1 MNSKGLGKKY
11 MKKGFFQFLIFT
23 LLLSTKLFASEMKAI
38 NFSQKGEISELE
50 LIMDNPEVKAT
61 RFHVK
66 EDKQILLDL
75 ENVHATERVLRA
87 FDTSEFSGGVVFVK
101 AYPKPNSSDIRV
113 AVQLRDN
120 VRSKL
125 MKIGD
130 KVVLQVENRFGAF
143 AQNGGDEG
151 LSYQDKVADISQE
164 EAAKINIPKSESI
177 EDILENL
184 TMSGRKKYIGKKI
197 SLNLKNIK
205 PEDIL
210 RIIAET
216 SGFNIIL
223 TEDAKKSPPL
233 SLNLQEIPWDQALDT
248 VIDLNKLVAK
258 KNGMILI
265 IDTYDNER
273 KNLAEKQ
280 KAKLESIEQI
290 PQVTKIFSISFADI
304 AELEK
309 IVTGYLT
316 PERGK
321 ISKDV
326 RTNSLIVKD
335 TDEVLERVK
344 KIVELLDAQTPQV
357 LIESKIVEVS
367 EVYKK
372 ELGLANGL
380 TMGYDPVGAAGAS
393 PNQGSFTF
401 SSAPGSGTDNSS
413 LFGINITR
421 FSRLINLDFNLK
433 LMESEQKA
441 KVVSSPKIVT
451 KNNVKAEIT
460 QNEQIYYQEVT
471 RNIEDNTATT
481 AWKSQQ
487 ANLSLSV
494 TPQITNEGSI
504 SLKVEVVKDS
514 LGARIA
520 NSQPRDETKRKIS
533 TEVLV
538 DNGATVVVGGVYTF
552 ATSEGHSGVP
562 FLKDIPLLGWLFRTP
577 YNPQDDKKELII
589 FLTPRVVNEQEAGLV
604 ERS

>member
-125 MKIGD
+125 IKIGD

-265 IDTYDNER
+265 VDTYDNER

-304 AELEK
+304 TELEK

-367 EVYKK
+367 ETYKK

-380 TMGYDPVGAAGAS
+380 SMGYDPVGPAATRPS
-393 PNQGSFTF
+393 DSGSFVF
-401 SSAPGSGTDNSS
+401 SSAPGSGDNRS

-460 QNEQIYYQEVT
+460 QNEQIYYPEVT
-471 RNIEDNTATT
+471 QNLADGTATT
-481 AWKSQQ
+481 SWRSQQ

-504 SLKVEVVKDS
+504 SLKVDVVKDS
-514 LGARIA
+514 LGAAIL
-520 NSQPRDETKRKIS
+520 SGQPREETKRKIS

-538 DNGATVVVGGVYTF
+538 DNGATVVVGGIYTF

>member
-23 LLLSTKLFASEMKAI
+23 LLSTNLFASEMKAI

-50 LIMDNPEVKAT
+50 LIMDNPDVKAT

-101 AYPKPNSSDIRV
+101 AYPKPNSKDVRV
-113 AVQLRDN
+113 AIQLRDN

-125 MKIGD
+125 LKIGD

-143 AQNGGDEG
+143 AQNDSDDG
-151 LSYQDKVADISQE
+151 LSYQDKIADISKD
-164 EAAKINIPKSESI
+164 EALKINIPKSDSI

-205 PEDIL
+205 PEDIV

-248 VIDLNKLVAK
+248 VLDLNKLVAK

-265 IDTYDNER
+265 VDTYENER
-273 KNLAEKQ
+273 KSLAEKQ

-290 PQVTKIFSISFADI
+290 PQVTKIFSISFADLT
-304 AELEK
+304 ELEK

-316 PERGK
+316 PDKGK

-344 KIVELLDAQTPQV
+344 RIVELLDAQTPQV

-367 EVYKK
+367 ETYKK
-372 ELGLANGL
+372 ELGLENGL
-380 TMGYDPVGAAGAS
+380 SFGYDPVGRSGS
-393 PNQGSFTF
+393 VPNSGSFKF
-401 SSAPGSGTDNSS
+401 SSAPSAGRGI
-413 LFGINITR
+413 FGINITR
-421 FSRLINLDFNLK
+421 FNRLMDLDFNLK

-451 KNNVKAEIT
+451 KNNVQAEIT
-460 QNEQIYYQEVT
+460 QNEQIYYREVT
-471 RNIEDNTATT
+471 QNTSDGTNTT
-481 AWKSQQ
+481 AWKGQTAS
-487 ANLSLSV
+487 LSLSV

-504 SLKVEVVKDS
+504 SLKVEVAKDS
-514 LGARIA
+514 LGAAGDIA
-520 NSQPRDETKRKIS
+520 NGEPKPEIKRKIK

-538 DNGATVVVGGVYTF
+538 DNGATVVVGGIYTF
-552 ATSEGHSGVP
+552 ATSESHSGVP

-589 FLTPRVVNEQEAGLV
+589 FLTPRVVNEEEAGLV

>member
-38 NFSQKGEISELE
+38 NFSQKGEVSELE
-50 LIMDNPEVKAT
+50 LIMDNPDVKAT

-125 MKIGD
+125 VKVGD

-143 AQNGGDEG
+143 AQNSSDDG
-151 LSYQDKVADISQE
+151 LSYQDKIADIASD
-164 EAAKINIPKSESI
+164 EASKINIPKSESV

-205 PEDIL
+205 PEDIV

-223 TEDAKKSPPL
+223 TEDAKKTPPL
-233 SLNLQEIPWDQALDT
+233 SLNLQDIPWDQALDT

-265 IDTYDNER
+265 VDTYENER

-280 KAKLESIEQI
+280 KAKLETIEQI

-304 AELEK
+304 TELEK

-316 PERGK
+316 PDKGK
-321 ISKDV
+321 ISKDI

-367 EVYKK
+367 ETYKK
-372 ELGLANGL
+372 EIGLENGL
-380 TMGYDPVGAAGAS
+380 SFGYDPVGASGAVANS
-393 PNQGSFTF
+393 GSFKF
-401 SSAPGSGTDNSS
+401 SSAPGGAANRS
-413 LFGINITR
+413 LFGINIQR
-421 FSRLINLDFNLK
+421 FSRLIDLDFNLK

-441 KVVSSPKIVT
+441 KVVSSPKVVT

-460 QNEQIYYQEVT
+460 QNEQIYYPEVT
-471 RNIEDNTATT
+471 TNLTDGTSTT
-481 AWKSQQ
+481 SWKSQQ
-487 ANLSLSV
+487 AALSLSV

-514 LGARIA
+514 LGAVLA

-538 DNGATVVVGGVYTF
+538 DNGATVVVGGIYTF
-552 ATSEGHSGVP
+552 ANSEGHSGVP

>member
-143 AQNGGDEG
+143 VQNSGDDG

-265 IDTYDNER
+265 IDTYENER

-304 AELEK
+304 TELEK

-335 TDEVLERVK
+335 TDEVIERVK
-344 KIVELLDAQTPQV
+344 KIVELLDSQTPQV

-367 EVYKK
+367 ETYKK

-380 TMGYDPVGAAGAS
+380 SFGYDPVGAAGAV
-393 PNQGSFTF
+393 PNSGSFKF
-401 SSAPGSGTDNSS
+401 SSAPGSGDNRS
-413 LFGINITR
+413 LFGINISR
-421 FSRLINLDFNLK
+421 FSRLVDLDFNLK

-441 KVVSSPKIVT
+441 KVVSSPKVVT

-460 QNEQIYYQEVT
+460 QNEQIYYPEVT
-471 RNIEDNTATT
+471 QNLTDGTATT
-481 AWKSQQ
+481 SWRSQQ

-514 LGARIA
+514 LGAIIA

-538 DNGATVVVGGVYTF
+538 DNGATVVVGGIYTF
-552 ATSEGHSGVP
+552 VTSEGHSGVP